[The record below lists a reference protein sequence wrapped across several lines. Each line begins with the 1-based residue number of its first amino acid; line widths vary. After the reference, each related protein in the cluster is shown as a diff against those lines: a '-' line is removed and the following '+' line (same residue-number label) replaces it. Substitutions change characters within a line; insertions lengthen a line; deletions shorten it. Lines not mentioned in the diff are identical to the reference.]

1 MTNLNKK
8 TILITGAGSGI
19 GLATTKKALKQGA
32 KVSAFTRRMTDE
44 LKDLTCDHL
53 YIHTGDVSNE
63 QDIESWVVEST
74 NIFGGFDV
82 LFNNAGSMYYMKLE
96 NPNYS
101 QMKNMVETNCL
112 GLINLI
118 QHALPVLCKS
128 ETPHWINTSSDA
140 GREPFPGL
148 AVYSGTKAFVEFTTK
163 AMRMELINKGVK
175 VTNIQPGNV
184 ATNLHNKSTEKDSI
198 QAFATENVGQYLR
211 PDDVVNAIMFAISTP
226 HDVAVNEI
234 LIEPLTESIVT

>member
-1 MTNLNKK
+1 MTTINNK

-19 GLATTKKALKQGA
+19 GLATTKHALMQGA
-32 KVSAFTRRMTDE
+32 KVSAFSRRKTKE
-44 LKDLTCDHL
+44 LNELSCDRL
-53 YIHTGDVSNE
+53 YIHTGDVSIE
-63 QDIESWVVEST
+63 QDIESWIVEST
-74 NIFGGFDV
+74 KIFGGFDV
-82 LFNNAGSMYYMKLE
+82 LFNNAGAMYYMTLD
-96 NPNYS
+96 NPNYA
-101 QMKNMVETNCL
+101 QMKTMVETNCL

-128 ETPHWINTSSDA
+128 QTPHWINTSSDA

-148 AVYSGTKAFVEFTTK
+148 AVYSGTKAFVEFTSK

-184 ATNLHNKSTEKDSI
+184 ATNLHHKSTEKASI
-198 QAFATENVGQYLR
+198 EVFATENMGQYLS
-211 PDDVVNAIMFAISTP
+211 PDDVVKGIMFAMSTP
-226 HDVAVNEI
+226 HEVAVNEI